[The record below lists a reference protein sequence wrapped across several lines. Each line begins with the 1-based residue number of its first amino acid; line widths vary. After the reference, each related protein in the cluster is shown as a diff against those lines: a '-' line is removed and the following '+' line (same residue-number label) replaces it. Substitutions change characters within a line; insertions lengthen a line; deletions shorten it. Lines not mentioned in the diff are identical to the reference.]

1 LREGPDNPASSA
13 TRSAWPLVLVLVLVL
28 VPSRYAR
35 FSASEGV
42 EILQG

>member
-1 LREGPDNPASSA
+1 M
-13 TRSAWPLVLVLVLVL
+13 LVLVLVLVL

>member
-1 LREGPDNPASSA
+1 
-13 TRSAWPLVLVLVLVL
+13 VLVLVL

>member
-13 TRSAWPLVLVLVLVL
+13 TRSAWPLVLVLVLV
-28 VPSRYAR
+28 PSRYAR